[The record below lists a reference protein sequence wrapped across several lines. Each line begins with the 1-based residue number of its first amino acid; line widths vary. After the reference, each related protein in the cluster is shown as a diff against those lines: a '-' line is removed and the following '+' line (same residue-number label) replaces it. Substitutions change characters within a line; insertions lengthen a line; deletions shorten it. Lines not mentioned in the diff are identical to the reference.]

1 MDQKTKHK
9 NRKDDIATFIEN
21 QDYIANNYVLK
32 TFAVTVIIYMVAVL
46 MNLAGIF
53 IIEQKLI
60 LQGFILSSLVYS
72 VVVIVSKKVPLS
84 NPKMKYF
91 ILGCLILMFTIAG
104 ISITYH
110 VVLVALLPIAYATL
124 YSSKPVMYYVCTLT
138 VISTIVTIYLGYYNG
153 LCDANMVLLTAS
165 SMNNYIENGRFTL
178 SEVNPNPGLTLFLY
192 FVVPRCFI
200 YVAFMFVCN
209 NINHIVSGSLE
220 KAKLTSELEKAK
232 TEAEKA
238 NKAKSEFL
246 ARMSHEIRTPIN
258 SVMGMNEM
266 ILRESEEQQIQEYA
280 KDVKEASILLLGI
293 VNEILDSSK
302 VAAGKMEILPVRY
315 EMGSML
321 NDLYN
326 ILSIKA
332 AEKKLEFIFDIDD
345 SIPSAYLGDD
355 KRLRQILI
363 NLINNAIKYTD
374 AGMVKLKISCD
385 VNGDQ
390 GLLHFEVSDTGI
402 GIKEENIGKIYDSF
416 QRFDVERNRDVE
428 GTGLGMNI
436 VQQVLKLM
444 GSELE
449 IFSVYGKGS
458 TFSFDLQQKIMNPL
472 PLGDFR
478 KRIVEVEEKKTT
490 RKYYAP
496 KARILVVDDNEL
508 NLKVFTN
515 LLKHTRMQ
523 IVTAGSGKG
532 CLEILQKETFDL
544 IFLDHMMPGMDGIE
558 TFHILREK
566 NLCPGIP
573 VIMLTANNIL
583 GEKERYLQEG
593 FDDFLSKPIIPDKLD
608 NIVLKHLPENL
619 IIMPKKT
626 EE

>member
-1 MDQKTKHK
+1 MKDHQQKIK
-9 NRKDDIATFIEN
+9 NDDIVTFIEN
-21 QDYIANNYVLK
+21 QDDIANSYVLK
-32 TFAVTVIIYMVAVL
+32 CFAVTVIIYTAAVL
-46 MNLAGIF
+46 MNLAGVF

-60 LQGFILSSLVYS
+60 LQGFALSLLVY
-72 VVVIVSKKVPLS
+72 VIVVIVSRLVPLS

-104 ISITYH
+104 VSITYH
-110 VVLVALLPIAYATL
+110 VVLIALLPIAYATL
-124 YSSKPVMYYVCTLT
+124 YSSKPVMYYVCILT
-138 VISTIVTIYLGYYNG
+138 VISTMITVYLGYYIG
-153 LCDANMVLLTAS
+153 LCDANMVLLTTS
-165 SMNNYIENGRFTL
+165 SMGNYIENGKFTL
-178 SEVNPNPGLTLFLY
+178 SEINSNPRLTLFLY

-258 SVMGMNEM
+258 SIMGMNEM
-266 ILRESEEQQIQEYA
+266 ILRESEEEQIQEYA
-280 KDVKEASILLLGI
+280 KDVKEASTLLLGI

-302 VAAGKMEILPVRY
+302 VEAGKMEILPVCY
-315 EMGSML
+315 DMGSML

-326 ILSIKA
+326 ILNIKA
-332 AEKKLEFIFDIDD
+332 AEKKLDFIFDIDA
-345 SIPSAYLGDD
+345 SIPSAYFGDD
-355 KRLRQILI
+355 KRLRQVLI

-374 AGMVKLKISCD
+374 AGMVRLKLSCHIQ
-385 VNGDQ
+385 GSQ
-390 GLLHFEVSDTGI
+390 GLLSFEVSDTGI

-416 QRFDVERNRDVE
+416 QRFDMQRNREVE

-449 IFSVYGKGS
+449 IYSEYGKGS
-458 TFSFDLQQKIMNPL
+458 TFSFTLEQKIMNPL

-478 KRIVEVEEKKTT
+478 KRIVEAEEKKTSKK
-490 RKYYAP
+490 KYYAP

-523 IVTAGSGKG
+523 IVTVCSGKG
-532 CLEILQKETFDL
+532 CLELLQKETFDL
-544 IFLDHMMPGMDGIE
+544 IFLDHMMPEMDGVE
-558 TFHILREK
+558 TFHKIREK

-573 VIMLTANNIL
+573 IIMLTANNIL

-608 NIVLKHLPENL
+608 SVILKHIPEQY
-619 IIMPKKT
+619 IMYPKKN